1 MGFWAIYPYVV
12 LGIVISVIL
21 PILRQSLPKPK
32 PNERFAGQQF
42 GERIW
47 PIAEPYVYL
56 NIASLVIGVLV
67 VAFSGESLADW
78 KAALLLGFSWDS
90 ILQKMGKA

>member
-1 MGFWAIYPYVV
+1 VGFFEVYPYVV

-32 PNERFAGQQF
+32 EGKFLGKRFA
-42 GERIW
+42 ERIW

-56 NIASLVIGVLV
+56 GIASLVIGVLV

-90 ILQKMGKA
+90 ILQKLGKA